1 MNNHRMMRWKCNER
15 SGEVIAG
22 GKGQGNRNDQL
33 NQPTAVVIDRKTDSL
48 IISEVG
54 KSTSD
59 AMVSTT
65 K

>member
-1 MNNHRMMRWKCNER
+1 MIQ
-15 SGEVIAG
+15 SGQVIAG

-33 NQPTAVVIDRKTDSL
+33 NQPLALIVDRKTDSF
-48 IISEVG
+48 IISDWW